1 MCHRS
6 KICGNIRNK
15 KRSEQIMSPVKV
27 VMKEIK
33 TQMDRKN
40 EDKGLTIVN
49 ECGSMSLDL

>member
-1 MCHRS
+1 
-6 KICGNIRNK
+6 
-15 KRSEQIMSPVKV
+15 MSPVKV